1 MYRTGIGFDAHALTD
16 ERPLIIGGVR
26 IPHPKGLLGHSD
38 ADVLVH
44 AVMDAILGALALGDI
59 GRYFPDTDAEYRG
72 ADSLKLLKHIQKM
85 AEEKGF
91 SCANLDSIIM
101 AEKPKMQPY
110 LEQMRANLASA
121 LKINTDQVS
130 IKATTTEGMGF
141 IGREEGIAAQAI
153 ALLISNNQ
161 MEGS

>member
-1 MYRTGIGFDAHALTD
+1 MYRTGIGFDVHALSAD
-16 ERPLIIGGVR
+16 RPLIIGGVK

-59 GRYFPDTDAEYRG
+59 GQHFPDTDVKYQC
-72 ADSLKLLKHIQKM
+72 ADSLELLSHVQLL

-91 SCANLDSIIM
+91 VCANLDSIIM
-101 AEKPKMQPY
+101 AEKPKMSPHL
-110 LEQMRANLASA
+110 LEMRKKLAEVLK
-121 LKINTDQVS
+121 LKIDQVS
-130 IKATTTEGMGF
+130 IKATTTERLGL

-153 ALLISNNQ
+153 VLFQSTN
-161 MEGS
+161 

>member
-1 MYRTGIGFDAHALTD
+1 MYRTGIGFDVHALAAD
-16 ERPLIIGGVR
+16 RPLIIGGVK

-59 GRYFPDTDAEYRG
+59 GQHFPDTDPKYQG
-72 ADSLKLLKHIQKM
+72 ADSLELLSHVQLL

-91 SCANLDSIIM
+91 VCANLDSIIM
-101 AEKPKMQPY
+101 AEKPKMSPHL
-110 LEQMRANLASA
+110 LEMRKNLAEVLK
-121 LKINTDQVS
+121 LKIDQVS
-130 IKATTTEGMGF
+130 IKATTTERLGL

-153 ALLISNNQ
+153 VLFQSTN
-161 MEGS
+161 

>member
-1 MYRTGIGFDAHALTD
+1 MYRTGIGFDVHAIAAD
-16 ERPLIIGGVR
+16 RPLIIGGVK

-59 GRYFPDTDAEYRG
+59 GQHFPETDPKYQW
-72 ADSLKLLKHIQKM
+72 ADSLELLSHVQLL

-91 SCANLDSIIM
+91 VCANLDSIIM
-101 AEKPKMQPY
+101 AEKPKMSPHL
-110 LEQMRANLASA
+110 LEMRKNIAAVLK
-121 LKINTDQVS
+121 LKIDQVS
-130 IKATTTEGMGF
+130 IKATTTERLGL

-153 ALLISNNQ
+153 VLFQSTN
-161 MEGS
+161 

>member
-1 MYRTGIGFDAHALTD
+1 MYRTGIGFDVHALAAD
-16 ERPLIIGGVR
+16 RPLIIGGVK

-59 GRYFPDTDAEYRG
+59 GQHFPDTDAKYQG
-72 ADSLKLLKHIQKM
+72 ADSLELLSHVQLL

-91 SCANLDSIIM
+91 VCANLDSIIM
-101 AEKPKMQPY
+101 AEKPKMSPHL
-110 LEQMRANLASA
+110 LEMRKNIAAVLK
-121 LKINTDQVS
+121 LKIDQVS
-130 IKATTTEGMGF
+130 IKATTTERLGL

-153 ALLISNNQ
+153 VLFQSTN
-161 MEGS
+161 